1 MFEDVKEPKQITRR
15 LNAAKKRKGEAL
27 SLLCGLCVLA
37 WNRLVRPGKPVGG
50 PEQIAIGFRCHM

>member
-37 WNRLVRPGKPVGG
+37 
-50 PEQIAIGFRCHM
+50 